1 MKITFRKLVIKNF
14 NGIEEL
20 ALNCDASVTN
30 QLVN

>member
-14 NGIEEL
+14 KGIDEL
-20 ALNCDASVTN
+20 AVNYNASVTN